1 MTGFADENV
10 GDTTPLKGSDK
21 KMNASENLTQSH
33 YLSSSFQN
41 SKRDSKLKQILQMS
55 LTNIQGMSSSSNRT
69 LVKRLEED
77 SKLPPPQLMT
87 QANKPENS
95 QQEKANYRVHPQGS
109 RQAKMAAMGSRAAIA
124 SKPAMANKVVSP
136 SKLSR
141 ANYNKR
147 DPA

>member
-1 MTGFADENV
+1 M
-10 GDTTPLKGSDK
+10 
-21 KMNASENLTQSH
+21 
-33 YLSSSFQN
+33 
-41 SKRDSKLKQILQMS
+41 
-55 LTNIQGMSSSSNRT
+55 
-69 LVKRLEED
+69 KRLEED